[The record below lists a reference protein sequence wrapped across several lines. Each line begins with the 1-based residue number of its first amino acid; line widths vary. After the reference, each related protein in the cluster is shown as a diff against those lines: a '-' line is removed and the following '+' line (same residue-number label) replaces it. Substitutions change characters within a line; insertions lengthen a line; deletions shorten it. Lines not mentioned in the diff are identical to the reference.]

1 MSMTVQHP
9 STPGSDGTPESAGV
23 HRLLVVDDHPGFRR
37 GIVALIADETDLS
50 VCGEADSAPS
60 ALEAMRRLNPDAA
73 VIDISMPGTN
83 GIELIKMML
92 AERPKLP
99 ILVLS
104 MHEESLYALRAL
116 KAGAKGY
123 VMKAEAM
130 ENVLSAIRTILTREL
145 YVSPKLGQRL
155 IFRAVQSAEAGNGS
169 PVDRLSDRELEVL
182 QLLGKGFSTRDV
194 AAELHLSV
202 KTIET
207 HRANIKQKLGFK
219 ESGEMVRFAIEW
231 VTQEE
236 G

>member
-1 MSMTVQHP
+1 MTVQRP
-9 STPGSDGTPESAGV
+9 TTPETSSPAITV
-23 HRLLVVDDHPGFRR
+23 RRLLVVDDHPGFRR
-37 GIVALIADETDLS
+37 GVVALITDEPDLT
-50 VCGEADSAPS
+50 VCGEADSAPA
-60 ALEAMRRLNPDAA
+60 ALEAMRRLNPDGA
-73 VIDISMPGTN
+73 VLDISMPGTN

-104 MHEESLYALRAL
+104 MHEESLYALRSL

-123 VMKAEAM
+123 VMKSEAM
-130 ENVLSAIRTILTREL
+130 ENVLAAIRRILEREI

-155 IFRAVQSAEAGNGS
+155 IFKAIQSNEAGTGS

-182 QLLGKGFSTRDV
+182 QLLGRGFSTRD
-194 AAELHLSV
+194 AAEELHLSV

-231 VTQEE
+231 VTQEQ

>member
-1 MSMTVQHP
+1 MTVQRP
-9 STPGSDGTPESAGV
+9 TIPEAPASTAIV

-37 GIVALIADETDLS
+37 GIVALITDEPDLA
-50 VCGEADSAPS
+50 VCGEADSAPA
-60 ALEAMRRLNPDAA
+60 ALEAMRRLNPDGA
-73 VIDISMPGTN
+73 VLDISMPGTN

-123 VMKAEAM
+123 VMKSEAM
-130 ENVLSAIRTILTREL
+130 ENVLAAIRTVLEREI

-155 IFRAVQSAEAGNGS
+155 IFKAIQANEAGTGS
-169 PVDRLSDRELEVL
+169 PVDKLSDRELEVL
-182 QLLGKGFSTRDV
+182 QLLGRGFSTRE
-194 AAELHLSV
+194 AAEELHLSV

-231 VTQEE
+231 VTQEQ